1 MAANTPIKF
10 TEFNRDIKS
19 LYDFYNLEKAYNT
32 CSQNTLSG
40 TDVCPQDT
48 ENRTMDEINHILL
61 NTRLPYNQTGY
72 ENDVTALQTKS
83 EHLRSNDDVTHKDL
97 LDEHNKIKALR
108 KDLDN
113 KVNELRNTEKT
124 DNQILHDN
132 SVYVTLTWTVL
143 ATSVLYY
150 LFVKL

>member
-1 MAANTPIKF
+1 MATPTIKF

-19 LYDFYNLEKAYNT
+19 LYDFYKLENAYNT

-48 ENRTMDEINHILL
+48 ENRTMAEINRILL

-72 ENDVTALQTKS
+72 ENDVNALKTMTTTLQ
-83 EHLRSNDDVTHKDL
+83 SNTNHKDL
-97 LDEHNKIKALR
+97 LDDHNKIKALR

>member
-1 MAANTPIKF
+1 MAAATPIKF

-19 LYDFYNLEKAYNT
+19 LYDFYKLENAYNT

-48 ENRTMDEINHILL
+48 EERTMDEINHILL

-72 ENDVTALQTKS
+72 ENDVTALQTKTTA
-83 EHLRSNDDVTHKDL
+83 LRDNTKHKDL

>member
-1 MAANTPIKF
+1 MATPTIKF

-19 LYDFYNLEKAYNT
+19 LYDFYKLEDAYNT
-32 CSQNTLSG
+32 CSTNGLSG
-40 TDVCPQDT
+40 SAVCRQDT
-48 ENRTMDEINHILL
+48 EQRTMDEINRVLL

-72 ENDVTALQTKS
+72 EADVNALKTKTDT
-83 EHLRSNDDVTHKDL
+83 LRSNTAHKQL
-97 LDEHNKIKALR
+97 LDKHNGIKALR

-113 KVNELRNTEKT
+113 KVNELRDTEKT

>member
-1 MAANTPIKF
+1 MATPTIKF

-19 LYDFYNLEKAYNT
+19 LYDFYKLENAYNT

-48 ENRTMDEINHILL
+48 EERTMDEINRILL

-72 ENDVTALQTKS
+72 ENDVTALQTKTGT
-83 EHLRSNDDVTHKDL
+83 LRSNTDHKDL
-97 LDEHNKIKALR
+97 LDDHNKIKALR

>member
-1 MAANTPIKF
+1 MATPTIKF

-19 LYDFYNLEKAYNT
+19 LYDFYKLENAYNT
-32 CSQNTLSG
+32 CSRNTLSG

-48 ENRTMDEINHILL
+48 EERTMDEINRILL

-72 ENDVTALQTKS
+72 ENDVNALKTKTGT
-83 EHLRSNDDVTHKDL
+83 LRSNTDHKDL
-97 LDEHNKIKALR
+97 LDDHNKIKALR

>member
-1 MAANTPIKF
+1 MATPTIKF

-32 CSQNTLSG
+32 CSQNGLSG
-40 TDVCPQDT
+40 ADVCDLDT
-48 ENRTMDEINHILL
+48 EERTMEKINHVLL
-61 NTRLPYNQTGY
+61 HTRLPYNQTGY
-72 ENDVTALQTKS
+72 ENDVNALETKTGT
-83 EHLRSNDDVTHKDL
+83 LRNNTDHKDL
-97 LDEHNKIKALR
+97 LDDHNKIKALR

>member
-1 MAANTPIKF
+1 MVANTHINF

-40 TDVCPQDT
+40 DQVCTQDT
-48 ENRTMDEINHILL
+48 ENRTMNEINRILL

-72 ENDVTALQTKS
+72 DNDVNALHTKTGN
-83 EHLRSNDDVTHKDL
+83 LRSNRAHKNL
-97 LDEHNKIKALR
+97 LDKHNEVKALR

>member
-1 MAANTPIKF
+1 M
-10 TEFNRDIKS
+10 
-19 LYDFYNLEKAYNT
+19 
-32 CSQNTLSG
+32 
-40 TDVCPQDT
+40 
-48 ENRTMDEINHILL
+48 
-61 NTRLPYNQTGY
+61 
-72 ENDVTALQTKS
+72 
-83 EHLRSNDDVTHKDL
+83 RSNDDVTHKDL

>member
-1 MAANTPIKF
+1 MAANTPINF

-32 CSQNTLSG
+32 CSSKG
-40 TDVCPQDT
+40 YSSDDDCDVDK
-48 ENRTMDEINHILL
+48 ENRTMNEINRVLL
-61 NTRLPYNQTGY
+61 NTRLPYNKTGY
-72 ENDVTALQTKS
+72 EADVNALKTKS
-83 EHLRSNDDVTHKDL
+83 EYLRSNDDVTHKTL
-97 LDEHNKIKALR
+97 LDDHNKIKALR

>member
-1 MAANTPIKF
+1 MATPTIKF

-19 LYDFYNLEKAYNT
+19 LYDFYKLENAYNT

-48 ENRTMDEINHILL
+48 ENRTMNEINRILL

-72 ENDVTALQTKS
+72 ENDVTALKTKTGT
-83 EHLRSNDDVTHKDL
+83 LRDNTDHKDL
-97 LDEHNKIKALR
+97 LDKHNEVKALR